1 MTLTADDA
9 FDPATPRPWRRFFAK
24 AVDFSIYSI
33 MILVTVFVLAI
44 AAAFAGVEFG
54 YEYPHWV
61 EHVVLTPIA
70 IVLCCLIDAL
80 FLGLV
85 GTTPGRAL
93 FRIHVAPNG
102 PGELTPGVAMRRN
115 VRLAALGLGLGLP
128 IVALVMQIV
137 SYRALVDNG
146 ITPWDRR
153 ENLVVTYG
161 ETSEA
166 RLAGQIA
173 AVLLAFAFNIALNLA

>member
-1 MTLTADDA
+1 
-9 FDPATPRPWRRFFAK
+9 
-24 AVDFSIYSI
+24 
-33 MILVTVFVLAI
+33 
-44 AAAFAGVEFG
+44 
-54 YEYPHWV
+54 
-61 EHVVLTPIA
+61 
-70 IVLCCLIDAL
+70 
-80 FLGLV
+80 
-85 GTTPGRAL
+85 L

-102 PGELTPGVAMRRN
+102 PGELTLGVAMRRN